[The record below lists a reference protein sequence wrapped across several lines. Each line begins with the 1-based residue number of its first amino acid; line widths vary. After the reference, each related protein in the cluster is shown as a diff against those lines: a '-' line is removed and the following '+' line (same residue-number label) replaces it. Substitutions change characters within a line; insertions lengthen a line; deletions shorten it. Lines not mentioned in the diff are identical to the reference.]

1 MILTIFPN
9 AKFLHCY
16 RNYKDNIVGIY
27 QSLLPT
33 LSWTHN
39 LDNIIRY
46 SDNYIKCINYFKSKY
61 PEKICDIKLESLTKN
76 KKKLGNEIFNFCDLQ
91 WDDRFLN
98 FKNTND
104 LLIKTT
110 SNVQI
115 RENIKKYD
123 YNKYSN
129 YYSILEKYEK
139 NFKWLS
145 KEM

>member
-1 MILTIFPN
+1 MKYLIFVVFSGTI
-9 AKFLHCY
+9 
-16 RNYKDNIVGIY
+16 D
-27 QSLLPT
+27 
-33 LSWTHN
+33 
-39 LDNIIRY
+39 
-46 SDNYIKCINYFKSKY
+46 
-61 PEKICDIKLESLTKN
+61 
-76 KKKLGNEIFNFCDLQ
+76 
-91 WDDRFLN
+91 FLN